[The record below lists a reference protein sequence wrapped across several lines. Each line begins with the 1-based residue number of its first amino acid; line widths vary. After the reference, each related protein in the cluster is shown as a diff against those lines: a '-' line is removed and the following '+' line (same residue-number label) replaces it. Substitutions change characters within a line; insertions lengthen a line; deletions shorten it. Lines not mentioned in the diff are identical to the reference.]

1 MKRIF
6 SIAIIVF
13 LAVSCGNNHDEESI
27 RQQIKEYKEE
37 VSELNIK
44 IKELERS
51 LEEFGDSGKVNTTPV
66 VAKVLEKESFYHY
79 FQVNGTVE
87 ALDQAYISPEIS
99 GQVHEILVLE
109 GETVQKGQL
118 LAKLST
124 SITENTIA
132 EVKTQFNLA
141 ETLYEKQSQ
150 LWEKN
155 IGSEVQYLQAKN
167 NMESLKS
174 KLETLQAQL
183 EMAYITS
190 PVNGIVDR
198 INVEEGELAMP
209 GMQMMLVVNLQR
221 MKIIGNVSEK
231 YLPVIHKG
239 DLVTVNFPTY
249 PGLEMEVRV
258 ARTGNVVNPG
268 NRTFQVELR
277 IDNIQS
283 KLKPNILALITFLD
297 YSNEEALVIPSL
309 TIKKDLKGEYIYL
322 AKNIDGKYIAKKVYI
337 TTGMSY
343 QDDTEVLEGLKPGDR
358 VITKGYTLVTDGSEV
373 KLR

>member
-1 MKRIF
+1 MKRILF
-6 SIAIIVF
+6 IAIIVF
-13 LAVSCGNNHDEESI
+13 LAASCGNNHDEESI
-27 RQQIKEYKEE
+27 RQQIKEYKGE
-37 VSELNIK
+37 VAELNIK

-51 LEEFGDSGKVNTTPV
+51 LEAFGDSGIVNTTPV
-66 VAKVLEKESFYHY
+66 VVKVMKEEAFHHY
-79 FQVNGTVE
+79 FQVSGTVE
-87 ALDQAYISPEIS
+87 AMNQAYISPEIN
-99 GQVHEILVLE
+99 GQVKKILVDE
-109 GETVQKGQL
+109 GDRVSKGQL
-118 LAKLST
+118 LAQLNT

-132 EVKTQFNLA
+132 EVKTQLDLA

-183 EMAYITS
+183 DMAYIKS

-209 GMQMMLVVNLQR
+209 GMQMMLVVNLGQ
-221 MKIIGNVSEK
+221 MKIIGEVSEK

-239 DLVTVNFPTY
+239 DQVTVNFPTY
-249 PGLEMEVRV
+249 PGMGMEVPV

-277 IDNIQS
+277 IDNVQS
-283 KLKPNILALITFLD
+283 KLKPNILAEMTFMD
-297 YSNEEALVIPSL
+297 YRNDQALVIPS
-309 TIKKDLKGEYIYL
+309 IIVKKDLKGEYIYL
-322 AKNIDGKYIAKKVYI
+322 AKNLDGKDIAKKVYI
-337 TTGMSY
+337 TTGLSY
-343 QDDTEVLEGLKPGDR
+343 QDKTEVMEGLKPGDR
-358 VITKGYTLVTDGSEV
+358 VITEGYTIVTDGSEV

>member
-1 MKRIF
+1 MKRIL

-13 LAVSCGNNHDEESI
+13 LAASCGNNHDEESI
-27 RQQIKEYKEE
+27 RQQIKEYKDEAA
-37 VSELNIK
+37 ELNLK

-51 LEEFGDSGKVNTTPV
+51 LETFGDSGKMTTTPV
-66 VAKVLEKESFYHY
+66 VVKVMEKEIFHHY
-79 FQVNGTVE
+79 FQVSGTVE
-87 ALDQAYISPEIS
+87 AMNQAYISPEIN
-99 GQVHEILVLE
+99 GQVKKILVDE
-109 GETVQKGQL
+109 GDRVSKGQL
-118 LAKLST
+118 LAQLNT

-132 EVKTQFNLA
+132 EVETQLNLA

-183 EMAYITS
+183 DMAYITS
-190 PVNGIVDR
+190 PVDGIVDK

-209 GMQMMLVVNLQR
+209 GMQMMLVVNLGQ
-221 MKIIGNVSEK
+221 MKIIGEVSEK

-239 DLVTVNFPTY
+239 DPVTVYFPTY
-249 PGLEMEVRV
+249 PGMEMEVPV

-277 IDNIQS
+277 IDNVQS
-283 KLKPNILALITFLD
+283 KLKPNILAEITFMD
-297 YSNEEALVIPSL
+297 YRNDQALVIPSI
-309 TIKKDLKGEYIYL
+309 TVKKDLKGEYIYL
-322 AKNIDGKYIAKKVYI
+322 AKKIEGKDIAKKVYI
-337 TTGMSY
+337 TTGLSY
-343 QDDTEVLEGLKPGDR
+343 QDKTEVVEGLKPGDR
-358 VITKGYTLVTDGSEV
+358 VITEGYTIVTDGSEV